1 LGLVLPGVLM
11 AQFYDDPGLG
21 NKPVASHPQD
31 YKPLGVR
38 AGSFMLH
45 PGVQLAGQWTDN
57 VFYTKND
64 KRNDFVYHIRPYI
77 TAQSTWSRHSLSAR
91 LAADIARYND
101 YSSRH
106 YADIFFNLSGRIDV
120 KNRSYFSYG
129 LSYLKLHEDLNNR
142 TSEQG
147 IEPTRYKLGAINVG
161 YDHTF
166 NRLSL
171 GVRYTFSPI
180 EYDDTTRI
188 DGENIDNSDRDRWEG
203 RWFFRAGYQFQT
215 EQQVFVSF
223 APYRINYDDDID
235 RNGFDRSGSGYQVNA
250 GIGFNIT
257 GKLNGSISANYNN
270 RDYDDP
276 QLPSVNGWG
285 GSAGLAWTPTLKT
298 TVYGLMATSVQETT
312 NEFSS
317 GSLQRIYSVRVDH
330 SLTRSWQLNGFLAY
344 RDVQYQLIDGAPEGA
359 RENDDVYR
367 VGVGA
372 SYFINRHVFLNG
384 SYSWEKLKSSPI
396 DDGYTVNRIWLTLGL
411 EY

>member
-1 LGLVLPGVLM
+1 LKWARLRNLAIVSLGLVLPGVLM

-147 IEPTRYKLGAINVG
+147 IEPTRYKGL
-161 YDHTF
+161 
-166 NRLSL
+166 
-171 GVRYTFSPI
+171 
-180 EYDDTTRI
+180 
-188 DGENIDNSDRDRWEG
+188 
-203 RWFFRAGYQFQT
+203 
-215 EQQVFVSF
+215 
-223 APYRINYDDDID
+223 
-235 RNGFDRSGSGYQVNA
+235 RS
-250 GIGFNIT
+250 
-257 GKLNGSISANYNN
+257 
-270 RDYDDP
+270 
-276 QLPSVNGWG
+276 
-285 GSAGLAWTPTLKT
+285 
-298 TVYGLMATSVQETT
+298 
-312 NEFSS
+312 
-317 GSLQRIYSVRVDH
+317 
-330 SLTRSWQLNGFLAY
+330 
-344 RDVQYQLIDGAPEGA
+344 
-359 RENDDVYR
+359 
-367 VGVGA
+367 
-372 SYFINRHVFLNG
+372 HV
-384 SYSWEKLKSSPI
+384 
-396 DDGYTVNRIWLTLGL
+396 
-411 EY
+411 